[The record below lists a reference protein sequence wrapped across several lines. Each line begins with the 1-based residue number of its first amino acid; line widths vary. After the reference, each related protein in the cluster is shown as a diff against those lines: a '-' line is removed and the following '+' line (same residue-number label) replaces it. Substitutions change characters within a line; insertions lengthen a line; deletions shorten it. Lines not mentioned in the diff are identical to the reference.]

1 MLRTNMNLRI
11 GYVNVR
17 GLSRTSW
24 RACCTLLTT
33 HFDYLFV
40 AKTWFVNH
48 RVYSHD
54 RRFISSTPP
63 APKSANGRQHKGI
76 YLLGSREARS
86 KVEKI
91 DVMEYSI
98 TFVQDNQSFTGVYFP
113 PAKTLSMHTLAAL
126 LHSVASSAVILG
138 DINTYFKDPLYQAG
152 EPGPPGQIELFQ
164 DFLTNTDQHHMKP
177 STPKIRLTTDHDFV
191 RSWFYPSATLQ
202 LLSNAIL
209 KMDTD
214 HKYTLSLTL
223 GTGHPSSCIESGT
236 IQRFRVSRLSRLE
249 MKAKIITLI
258 RQ

>member
-1 MLRTNMNLRI
+1 
-11 GYVNVR
+11 
-17 GLSRTSW
+17 
-24 RACCTLLTT
+24 
-33 HFDYLFV
+33 
-40 AKTWFVNH
+40 
-48 RVYSHD
+48 
-54 RRFISSTPP
+54 
-63 APKSANGRQHKGI
+63 
-76 YLLGSREARS
+76 
-86 KVEKI
+86 
-91 DVMEYSI
+91 
-98 TFVQDNQSFTGVYFP
+98 
-113 PAKTLSMHTLAAL
+113 
-126 LHSVASSAVILG
+126 
-138 DINTYFKDPLYQAG
+138 
-152 EPGPPGQIELFQ
+152 
-164 DFLTNTDQHHMKP
+164 MKP